1 MTWSSQNRTRCA
13 IAHRVRSVLINP
25 CHVAVC
31 ILSLAGGCDR
41 DGVEI
46 HEVAKGVEEVPAEE
60 GAGKK
65 SVEHAEPEARGDR
78 LWAVPDGWTE
88 DPKPRQMRLATY
100 LVPDSSGPVEVAVTR
115 FGGRVGGDLAN
126 INRWR
131 GQMGLPA
138 IDEAELE
145 ETIARFSAPGFDGYE
160 TRIEASPSGVM
171 LAAGVYEEA
180 IDQMWF
186 VRATVPDA
194 AVADRLQAD
203 LFSMARSIAGLGDE
217 GDD

>member
-1 MTWSSQNRTRCA
+1 MARSSQNRTRCV
-13 IAHRVRSVLINP
+13 ITHRVRLALTNP
-25 CHVAVC
+25 FLLAIC
-31 ILSLAGGCDR
+31 ILSLVGGCEH
-41 DGVEI
+41 DGIEI
-46 HEVAKGVEEVPAEE
+46 HEVAKGVEEVPAAE

-65 SVEHAEPEARGDR
+65 SDEDAEPEVRGDR
-78 LWAVPDGWTE
+78 PWAVPDGWTE

-100 LVPDSSGPVEVAVTR
+100 IVPDSSGPVEVAVSR
-115 FGGRVGGDLAN
+115 FAGRVGGELAN

-145 ETIARFSAPGFDGYE
+145 ETIARFSAPGFDGYK
-160 TRIEASPSGVM
+160 TRIEALPSGVM